1 MMQSDILKDS
11 PLGKNILDDTPE
23 LFAIDRSK
31 SRSNLDAQLCS
42 SLAGEDSWRLHELS
56 WLQPNGIPTFHSGE
70 VIIPAQ
76 SKNIIE
82 SKSLKLYCNSL
93 NQKTFESAAK
103 FCRHVADD
111 ISKAIGTNVDL
122 KLYPEHLAD
131 NIAPSNSAQ
140 SLDEIKIEPS
150 DALEKTAKN
159 IIEQTWKSNLLRSN
173 CPVTAAP
180 DWASVAI
187 RYRGHE
193 INPGALLRLIISLR
207 DSQGFHENCVEKIF
221 CEIWEKAKP
230 EMLHVQAFYTRRG
243 GIDINPWRSL
253 VR

>member
-1 MMQSDILKDS
+1 MDNNILKDS
-11 PLGKNILDDTPE
+11 PLGKTLLP
-23 LFAIDRSK
+23 A
-31 SRSNLDAQLCS
+31 DAQLFPICRTQS
-42 SLAGEDSWRLHELS
+42 RANVDAQLATELAGEDLWRLHELS
-56 WLQPNGIPTFHSGE
+56 WLQPNGTPTFHSGE

-82 SKSLKLYCNSL
+82 SKSFKLYCNSL
-93 NQKTFESAAK
+93 NQKTFESANK
-103 FCRHVADD
+103 FCQHVAKD

-140 SLDEIKIEPS
+140 SLDEINIDPS
-150 DALEKTAKN
+150 DALAKTAKN
-159 IIEQTWKSNLLRSN
+159 VVEKTWKSNLLRSN

-187 RYRGHE
+187 RYRGNE